1 MSEQN
6 SIKVPGEISEYF
18 WTRYLPETTYKVY
31 MLIAYLNK
39 KKAILDAQIE
49 IENNIPRVIQE
60 KKDILNKLG
69 FKYPENRQEDID
81 LLLKYNLIEMSKDED
96 GEDIYVHV
104 YPIKRPQE
112 VLDIDKE
119 ELKTLENIKFELEH
133 EQALNMLFTLILNN
147 NGKLTC
153 SVDHIIKTTKVKL
166 TEVKEVMNYLL
177 NEEGSIKVIAN
188 KDIKKLKKD
197 DKVYITLDEEVF
209 NQKRFMI

>member
-1 MSEQN
+1 MSEEN
-6 SIKVPGEISEYF
+6 NIKVPGEISEYL

-31 MLIAYLNK
+31 ALIAYLNK
-39 KKAILDAQIE
+39 KRAILDAQIE

-112 VLDIDKE
+112 VLNIDEE
-119 ELKTLENIKFELEH
+119 ELKTLDNIKFEIKH

-153 SVDHIIKTTKVKL
+153 SVDHITKTTKVKL

-177 NEEGSIKVIAN
+177 SEEGSIKVTGN
-188 KDIKKLKKD
+188 KDIKKLKKTI
-197 DKVYITLDEEVF
+197 KYI
-209 NQKRFMI
+209 